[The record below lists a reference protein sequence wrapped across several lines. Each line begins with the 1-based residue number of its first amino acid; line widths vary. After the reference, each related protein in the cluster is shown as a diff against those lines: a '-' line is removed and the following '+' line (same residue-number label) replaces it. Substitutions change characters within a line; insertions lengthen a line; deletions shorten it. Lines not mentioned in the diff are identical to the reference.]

1 MNWWGAISMTNYIS
15 ADLRRIFR
23 KQIFLCAFGAFAGC
37 FVLLVFI
44 YFNPSFTAEMYVSK
58 MTSFMSFFP
67 LVVGLLTFLSVYAD
81 DFKCRSMQIA
91 IGYGMPRWRIIFAK
105 LLESTVLLLATAAGM
120 AVLLA
125 AASLLLG
132 LAPTSQQMASLVLT
146 AAAEFLR
153 ALGYIAISAVV
164 VFLTQ
169 NATGGT
175 ILYVLLSSKSV
186 YIILTM
192 LLGQDFLLGTVGDL
206 TEYLYTALLYTCKT
220 GLIQGGQPYVSLIF
234 ALFVYVALPT
244 IISAIGFRKKELE
257 F

>member
-1 MNWWGAISMTNYIS
+1 MNNYIG

-23 KQIFLCAFGAFAGC
+23 KQSFLWAFGAFAGC
-37 FVLLVFI
+37 FAILVFI

-58 MTSFMSFFP
+58 MTSFMSYFP

-91 IGYGMPRWRIIFAK
+91 IGYGMPRGRIIFAK
-105 LLESTVLLLATAAGM
+105 LLESAVILLATTACM
-120 AVLLA
+120 AVLLTA
-125 AASLLLG
+125 APLLLG
-132 LAPTSQQMASLVLT
+132 LTPTSQQMTSLVLT
-146 AAAEFLR
+146 AGAELLR
-153 ALGYIAISAVV
+153 ALGYVAISAVA

-175 ILYVLLSSKSV
+175 ILYVLLSSKTV
-186 YIILTM
+186 YIIATM

-206 TEYLYTALLYTCKT
+206 TKYLYTAMIYTCKAD
-220 GLIQGGQPYVSLIF
+220 LLQGGQPYLCLIF
-234 ALFVYVALPT
+234 ALLIYVALPT
-244 IISAIGFRKKELE
+244 VISVVGFRKKELE

>member
-1 MNWWGAISMTNYIS
+1 MNNYIG
-15 ADLRRIFR
+15 ADLRRIFQ
-23 KQIFLCAFGAFAGC
+23 KQSFLWAFGAFAGC

-44 YFNPSFTAEMYVSK
+44 YWGPSFTAEMYVSK
-58 MTSFMSFFP
+58 MTSFMSYFP
-67 LVVGLLTFLSVYAD
+67 LMVGLLTFLSVYAD

-91 IGYGMPRWRIIFAK
+91 IGYGMPRGRIIFAK
-105 LLESTVLLLATAAGM
+105 LLESAILLLTTAAGM
-120 AVLLA
+120 AVLLIA
-125 AASLLLG
+125 APLLLG
-132 LAPTSQQMASLVLT
+132 LAPTSQQTASLVLT
-146 AAAEFLR
+146 TAAEFLR

-175 ILYVLLSSKSV
+175 ILYVPLSSKSI

-192 LLGQDFLLGTVGDL
+192 LLGQDFLPGTVGDL

-220 GLIQGGQPYVSLIF
+220 GLTQGGQPYVSLIF

-244 IISAIGFRKKELE
+244 IISVVGFCKKELE

>member
-1 MNWWGAISMTNYIS
+1 MNNYIG

-23 KQIFLCAFGAFAGC
+23 KRSFLWAFGAFAGC
-37 FVLLVFI
+37 FAILVFI

-91 IGYGMPRWRIIFAK
+91 IGYGMPRGRIIFAK
-105 LLESTVLLLATAAGM
+105 LLESAVLLLATATGM
-120 AVLLA
+120 TILLIA
-125 AASLLLG
+125 APLLLG
-132 LAPTSQQMASLVLT
+132 FAPTSQQMASLVLT
-146 AAAEFLR
+146 AGAELLR
-153 ALGYIAISAVV
+153 ALGYGAISAVA

-175 ILYVLLSSKSV
+175 ILYVLLSSKTV
-186 YIILTM
+186 YIIATM
-192 LLGQDFLLGTVGDL
+192 LLGQDFLLSTFGDL
-206 TEYLYTALLYTCKT
+206 TKYLYTAMLYACKAD
-220 GLIQGGQPYVSLIF
+220 LVQGGQPYFCLSF
-234 ALFVYVALPT
+234 ALLFYVALPT
-244 IISAIGFRKKELE
+244 IISVVGFRKKELE

>member
-1 MNWWGAISMTNYIS
+1 MNSYIG

-23 KQIFLCAFGAFAGC
+23 KQSFLWAFGAFAGC

-67 LVVGLLTFLSVYAD
+67 LVVGLPTFLSVYAD
-81 DFKCRSMQIA
+81 DFKCRSMQVA
-91 IGYGMPRWRIIFAK
+91 IGYGMPRGRIVFAK
-105 LLESTVLLLATAAGM
+105 LLESAILLLATAAVM

-125 AASLLLG
+125 AAPLLLG
-132 LAPTSQQMASLVLT
+132 LAPTSQQMASLALT

-153 ALGYIAISAVV
+153 ALGYVAISAVV

-220 GLIQGGQPYVSLIF
+220 GLMQGGQPLICLIA
-234 ALFVYVALPT
+234 ALLVYVALPT
-244 IISAIGFRKKELE
+244 AISIVGFRKKELE

>member
-1 MNWWGAISMTNYIS
+1 MTNYIV

-23 KQIFLCAFGAFAGC
+23 KRSFLWAFGAFVGC

-44 YFNPSFTAEMYVSK
+44 YFNPSFTAETYVSK

-67 LVVGLLTFLSVYAD
+67 LVVGLPTFLSVYAD
-81 DFKCRSMQIA
+81 DFRCRSMQVA
-91 IGYGMPRWRIIFAK
+91 IGYGMPRWRIILAK
-105 LLESTVLLLATAAGM
+105 LLESAVLLLATATVM
-120 AVLLA
+120 AALITVA
-125 AASLLLG
+125 PLLLG
-132 LAPTSQQMASLVLT
+132 LAPASQQMASLMLT

-153 ALGYIAISAVV
+153 ALGYVAISAVA

-192 LLGQDFLLGTVGDL
+192 LLGQDFLLGTVGNL

-220 GLIQGGQPYVSLIF
+220 GLMQGGQPLICLIV
-234 ALFVYVALPT
+234 ALLVYVALPT
-244 IISAIGFRKKELE
+244 AISIVGFRKKELE

>member
-1 MNWWGAISMTNYIS
+1 MNNYIG

-23 KQIFLCAFGAFAGC
+23 KQSFLWALGVFVGC
-37 FVLLVFI
+37 FAILVFI

-91 IGYGMPRWRIIFAK
+91 IGYGMPRGRIIFAK
-105 LLESTVLLLATAAGM
+105 LLESAALLLATAACM
-120 AVLLA
+120 AVLLTA
-125 AASLLLG
+125 APLLLG
-132 LAPTSQQMASLVLT
+132 LTPTSQQIASLVLT
-146 AAAEFLR
+146 VGAELLR
-153 ALGYIAISAVV
+153 ALGYGAISAVA

-175 ILYVLLSSKSV
+175 ILYVLLSSKTV
-186 YIILTM
+186 YIIATM
-192 LLGQDFLLGTVGDL
+192 LLGQNFLLGTVGDL
-206 TEYLYTALLYTCKT
+206 TKYLYTVMLYTGKAD
-220 GLIQGGQPYVSLIF
+220 LVQGGQPYICLSF
-234 ALFVYVALPT
+234 ALLIYVVLPT
-244 IISAIGFRKKELE
+244 VISVVGFRKKELE

>member
-1 MNWWGAISMTNYIS
+1 MINYIS
-15 ADLRRIFR
+15 ADLRRVFQ
-23 KQIFLCAFGAFAGC
+23 KQSFLWAFGAFAGC

-67 LVVGLLTFLSVYAD
+67 LVVGLPTFLSVYAD
-81 DFKCRSMQIA
+81 DFKCRSIQIA
-91 IGYGMPRWRIIFAK
+91 IGYGIPRGRIIFAK
-105 LLESTVLLLATAAGM
+105 LLESAVLLLVTAMVM
-120 AVLLA
+120 AILLA
-125 AASLLLG
+125 AAPLLLG
-132 LAPTSQQMASLVLT
+132 LAPTAQQMDSLVLT
-146 AAAEFLR
+146 TAAEFLR
-153 ALGYIAISAVV
+153 ALGYITISAIA

-206 TEYLYTALLYTCKT
+206 TEYLYTAMIYACKADLL
-220 GLIQGGQPYVSLIF
+220 QGGHPFICLIA
-234 ALFVYVALPT
+234 ALLIYVALPT
-244 IISAIGFRKKELE
+244 VISVVSFRKKELE

>member
-1 MNWWGAISMTNYIS
+1 MTNYIG

-23 KQIFLCAFGAFAGC
+23 KQSFLWAFGAFAGC

-67 LVVGLLTFLSVYAD
+67 LVVGLPTFLSVYAD

-91 IGYGMPRWRIIFAK
+91 IGYGMPRGRIVFAK
-105 LLESTVLLLATAAGM
+105 LLESAVLLLATAAVM

-125 AASLLLG
+125 AAPLLLG
-132 LAPTSQQMASLVLT
+132 LAPASQQMASLMLT

-153 ALGYIAISAVV
+153 ALGYVAISAVA

-220 GLIQGGQPYVSLIF
+220 GLMQDGQPFICFIAALLI
-234 ALFVYVALPT
+234 YVALPT
-244 IISAIGFRKKELE
+244 AISVVGFRKKELE